1 MTEVELHGKF
11 VNKTNHIGYSQ
22 VRKTESKSVKL
33 T

>member
-1 MTEVELHGKF
+1 MSEVDLHGNI